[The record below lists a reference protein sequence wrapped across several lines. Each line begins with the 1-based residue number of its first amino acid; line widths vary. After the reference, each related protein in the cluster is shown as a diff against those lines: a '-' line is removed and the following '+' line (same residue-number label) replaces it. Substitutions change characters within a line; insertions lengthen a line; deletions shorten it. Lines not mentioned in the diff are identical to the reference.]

1 MTLQLSAR
9 HRPRYELL
17 TFYKFVDLPPRLLPL
32 LAQEHLDFC
41 RDIGL
46 RGRVYL
52 GREGISATVSGNR
65 GQTHAYR
72 LYLQASPYF
81 HDIAD
86 IDSKASPVDGHQFP
100 RMSVKLREEIVA
112 LGHRVTAAE
121 VERFRREI
129 SPGEFKA
136 ILDGPER
143 ENYLILDMRND
154 YEYRLGHFKHALPAG
169 TVNFREVPA
178 LLERYR
184 QQAAGK
190 KIIWYCTGGIRCE
203 KAAVLA
209 NQLGA
214 GEFYALQGG
223 VVKYVNQFN
232 DGNWLGNLY
241 TFDDRVST
249 PVGDEHTHRTIGRCC
264 YSDQPSDHCE
274 NCRHAPC
281 NAHLIARP
289 REYRRHGGFCSTACY
304 AAAQEDGLVRAV
316 AWDDFD
322 YRAARRAGRWDELR
336 AHLQSLVPANL
347 RWRHAHSQREECR
360 HDDG

>member
-112 LGHRVTAAE
+112 LGHRVTAAGKSA
-121 VERFRREI
+121 RANSRQSSTAPSARTTSFSICATTTNTASATSNTPCRRE
-129 SPGEFKA
+129 
-136 ILDGPER
+136 R
-143 ENYLILDMRND
+143 
-154 YEYRLGHFKHALPAG
+154 
-169 TVNFREVPA
+169 
-178 LLERYR
+178 
-184 QQAAGK
+184 
-190 KIIWYCTGGIRCE
+190 
-203 KAAVLA
+203 
-209 NQLGA
+209 
-214 GEFYALQGG
+214 
-223 VVKYVNQFN
+223 
-232 DGNWLGNLY
+232 
-241 TFDDRVST
+241 
-249 PVGDEHTHRTIGRCC
+249 
-264 YSDQPSDHCE
+264 
-274 NCRHAPC
+274 
-281 NAHLIARP
+281 
-289 REYRRHGGFCSTACY
+289 
-304 AAAQEDGLVRAV
+304 
-316 AWDDFD
+316 
-322 YRAARRAGRWDELR
+322 
-336 AHLQSLVPANL
+336 
-347 RWRHAHSQREECR
+347 
-360 HDDG
+360 